1 MQINAIS
8 ISNFCGI
15 ENFNAQSLAP
25 IVFVAGHNKVG
36 KSSFIEA
43 INLAITGEY
52 RRVGK
57 KKDFNQLV
65 NSKASKGEVK
75 ISTSKGDY
83 NINLPTGSGK
93 QITSES
99 LTMCLSHGAFSAMS
113 VDDQRRAINDLMPMK
128 ISDVV
133 VAQEL
138 TNRGFDKAVLKLD
151 LSNLEH
157 AVEQAKEFAKQSR
170 AAWQTITGETYGSKK
185 AENWQAVAP
194 QLEAAAIETVPAGRI
209 EHLQQDLE
217 KAISEKAQL
226 QAQIDS
232 AAEHNRRISQLQA
245 KVQGAPA
252 LNRQLK
258 QYEKELAENSE
269 KIANLE
275 FVLDHSQQFACPCC
289 QKPLFLQN
297 GELVEATDEVIA
309 KLAGHQNIDTSV
321 NVNDLRGRANYLN
334 QQIGSINAQLA
345 NLDEAKAELD
355 KNIAPRHAG
364 QEVIDAIERL
374 AHHIISTRTEL
385 ERLQGIQREANTQ
398 QGKQQ
403 QAEAHAKQATYNAMQ
418 YHKAIEMWTSAAD
431 ILSPSGDIG
440 KLLSKSVKDFNDVLS
455 DTEIMDGWTGIKF
468 DYDNGLL
475 FDNRPY
481 HLLSESERW
490 RVDTAVSYAFSK
502 LSNWRIFAV
511 DRFDVLDLPSRLPVM
526 KWLHGLAERQAVDTV
541 IMAGTMKEQPKTPAT
556 FSVFWFGD
564 K

>member
-93 QITSES
+93 QIASES

-194 QLEAAAIETVPAGRI
+194 QIEAVAIETVPAGRI

-258 QYEKELAENSE
+258 QCEQQ
-269 KIANLE
+269 IADNNKAMSDIQLNL
-275 FVLDHSQQFACPCC
+275 DYSQPYTCPCC
-289 QKPLFLQN
+289 DEVVYLQH
-297 GELVEATDEVIA
+297 GELVKANDEIRQKLTEITDKKYSGNLAT
-309 KLAGHQNIDTSV
+309 LMQHNDT
-321 NVNDLRGRANYLN
+321 LHRE
-334 QQIGSINAQLA
+334 IGSIKAQLA

-374 AHHIISTRTEL
+374 AHHIISTRTKL
-385 ERLQGIQREANTQ
+385 ERLQGIQREANMQ

-431 ILSPSGDIG
+431 VLSPSGDIG
-440 KLLSKSVKDFNDVLS
+440 KLLSKSVNDFNDVLS

-468 DYDNGLL
+468 DYDNGLM

-481 HLLSESERW
+481 HLLSESEKW

-502 LSNWRIFAV
+502 LSNWKIFAI

-526 KWLHGLAERQAVDTV
+526 KWLHGLAERQAVDAV
-541 IMAGTMKEQPKTPAT
+541 IMAGTMKEQPKTPST